1 MKYKKT
7 IIFVDKHMND
17 LLKDLQ
23 TLIKQPSISAK
34 NEGIEECA
42 VLVAK
47 MLKKAG
53 ISSEILRLNKIA
65 APLVFGEI
73 KSNQKINLTSVLFPR
88 IE

>member
-53 ISSEILRLNKIA
+53 ICLSSLWEDFGRL
-65 APLVFGEI
+65 
-73 KSNQKINLTSVLFPR
+73 
-88 IE
+88 

>member
-7 IIFVDKHMND
+7 VRFIDDHMND

-23 TLIKQPSISAK
+23 TLIKQPCISAK

-47 MLKKAG
+47 ML
-53 ISSEILRLNKIA
+53 I
-65 APLVFGEI
+65 F
-73 KSNQKINLTSVLFPR
+73 
-88 IE
+88 